1 MDHRARHRLNKKLI
15 EAVGGRSLS
24 WRMVAKGREHVI
36 MVDMVLG
43 VVILTVWE
51 AASSQTVVAV
61 LH

>member
-15 EAVGGRSLS
+15 EEVGGRSLS

-43 VVILTVWE
+43 VVILTIWE

>member
-1 MDHRARHRLNKKLI
+1 MDPRARHHLNKKLI

-43 VVILTVWE
+43 VVILTIWE
-51 AASSQTVVAV
+51 AASSQTVVTV
-61 LH
+61 LR